1 MGKLMLL
8 GGSQSQLNAAEKANA
23 LGHTVILADY
33 LAHPPAARLCAAH
46 ERISTF
52 DVPACIDAARRHQ
65 ITGIFTVGSDQPVLT
80 AAKVADALH
89 LPSPITVE
97 TAYTATNKRAMKQ
110 AFQRYGVPTAPHR
123 FVGPDDTAQCLSG
136 LQPPFV
142 LKPLDS
148 QGQRGI
154 FKLQSAEDVMLH
166 LPETLSFSREDSA
179 LVESFYPSDEVTLS
193 AFVADGRVYPL
204 TLTDRQLLDDPVHIG
219 ICTAHRYPSI
229 HAAYAPEINEIATMV
244 ARALG
249 VRQGPLYIQFLIG
262 QGGII
267 VNEAST
273 RIGGA
278 FEDVFIPRLTGF
290 DILEAVIRLAA
301 GQSVTAET
309 LHNIQPS
316 GGQARM
322 SVQLLFCRPGHIASI
337 TPVET
342 LLELP
347 CVLSAGYNYGAGSV
361 IPAAQNAMARF
372 GHCVLAAEG
381 DEVHNALARLYQTLR
396 VLDSQGN
403 NLVIPRN
410 FDGKD
415 NFECI
420 NA

>member
-8 GGSQSQLNAAEKANA
+8 GGSQSQLNAAAKAGA

-33 LAHPPAARLCAAH
+33 LANPPAAPLCAAH

-80 AAKVADALH
+80 AAKVASTLH

-97 TAYTATNKRAMKQ
+97 AAYTATNKRAMKQ
-110 AFQRYGVPTAPHR
+110 AFQQYGVPTAPHR
-123 FVGPDDTAQCLSG
+123 FVGPYDTAQCLSD

-166 LPETLSFSREDSA
+166 LAETLSFSREGSA

-193 AFVADGRVYPL
+193 AFVADGHVYPL

-229 HAAYAPEINEIATMV
+229 HAVYANEIDAIATAV
-244 ARALG
+244 ARAMG

-262 QGGII
+262 AGGVI
-267 VNEAST
+267 VNEASA

-301 GQSVTAET
+301 GQSVRPED
-309 LHNIQPS
+309 LRNIQHS

-322 SVQLLFCRPGHIASI
+322 SVQLLFCHPGHIASI

-381 DEVHNALARLYQTLR
+381 DEIHHALTRLYQTLR
-396 VLDSQGN
+396 VLDPQGN

-415 NFECI
+415 NSECI